1 MRADDDQ
8 WQRLIQGLRS
18 GDQAV
23 MNDFFREFG
32 ASLERIAEKQL
43 PAGLKRRVGAE
54 DVVQSA
60 CRTFFRR
67 AQGGEFQLE
76 DSENLW
82 RLMCAITLTK
92 VREQMRFHLRK
103 KRSLQNELPLTPVG
117 ETESVAAF
125 EPVADEQSPAE
136 ALEFAEQF
144 QQIMTGLDREE
155 QQVIDLKL
163 QDLSN
168 DDVAEQLGCSER
180 TVRRI
185 LKKVQ
190 AVLTRSFDAA

>member
-1 MRADDDQ
+1 
-8 WQRLIQGLRS
+8 
-18 GDQAV
+18 

-67 AQGGEFQLE
+67 AQGSEFQLE